1 MKMFR
6 IWCCRNDPVR
16 IKSFWRIKE
25 KAFHFNSFEYK
36 CFNEFNIRRAKVA
49 KKCFRL
55 ISSQFLNNGHF
66 TWSSHTIPS
75 TILNLWLFRNFSQFS
90 PWNIYSSCKIWKISL
105 DKRLNMG
112 KARKLL
118 LIAILIIDNF
128 PKVVKSVK
136 HFKPNIYQLTPTHLF
151 IFS

>member
-1 MKMFR
+1 MKTFR

-36 CFNEFNIRRAKVA
+36 CFNAFNMRRGKVA
-49 KKCFRL
+49 KKYFRL

-75 TILNLWLFRNFSQFS
+75 MIFDCSEISHNFSHKIFTVPAKFGKFPLIKDWTWERHANYCSSLYLSSTIFWRSLNLSNNL
-90 PWNIYSSCKIWKISL
+90 SL
-105 DKRLNMG
+105 TFTN
-112 KARKLL
+112 
-118 LIAILIIDNF
+118 
-128 PKVVKSVK
+128 
-136 HFKPNIYQLTPTHLF
+136 
-151 IFS
+151 